1 MGAFDLRGGMPGI
14 GGVNM
19 KKTIQQE
26 VDAMIT
32 EMASLKDFDDDVFI
46 QYFEKVDELQERIA
60 SQGEAEGLTEEER
73 RSCAERLAAAFEG
86 MKGKLSFCTL

>member
-1 MGAFDLRGGMPGI
+1 
-14 GGVNM
+14 M

-46 QYFEKVDELQERIA
+46 RYFEME
-60 SQGEAEGLTEEER
+60 
-73 RSCAERLAAAFEG
+73 
-86 MKGKLSFCTL
+86 